1 MKLYSVK
8 LLLESI
14 VVPNEDNTKT
24 FEETIVLLRSTSRE
38 DIEAKI
44 RTHFVDDTYENAVG
58 GQTTWRFVTIL
69 DVFELVD
76 AFDGDV
82 DFKEVY
88 CRFLPFDEMM
98 TAEEVIALYS
108 LDK

>member
-1 MKLYSVK
+1 MKLYSIK

-14 VVPNEDNTKT
+14 VVPNDDHLKT

-38 DIEAKI
+38 DIESKI
-44 RTHFVDDTYENAVG
+44 RNHFVDDTYENAVG
-58 GQTTWRFVTIL
+58 GQVTWRFVTIL
-69 DVFELVD
+69 DIFELVD
-76 AFDGDV
+76 DFEGNV

-88 CRFLPFDEMM
+88 CRFLPFDELIS
-98 TAEEVIALYS
+98 AEEVIALYS

>member
-1 MKLYSVK
+1 MKLYSIK
-8 LLLESI
+8 LLLEST
-14 VVPNEDNTKT
+14 VVPNEYNSKT

-38 DIEAKI
+38 DIESKI
-44 RTHFVDDTYENAVG
+44 RNHFVDDTYENALG

-76 AFDGDV
+76 VFEGDV

-88 CRFLPFDEMM
+88 CRFLPFDELI

-108 LDK
+108 LNK